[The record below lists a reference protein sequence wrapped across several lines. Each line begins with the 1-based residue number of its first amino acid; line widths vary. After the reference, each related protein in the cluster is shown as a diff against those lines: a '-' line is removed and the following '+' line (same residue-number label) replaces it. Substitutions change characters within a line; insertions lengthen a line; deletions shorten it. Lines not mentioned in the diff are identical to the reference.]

1 MRGAAMSADTKGLD
15 DWMHCKCGQTFEIAA
30 VRLSIFRKTEIL
42 WRCPGCGLERDELR
56 SKARKRIRD
65 RIAML
70 NQKLSILRK
79 GAIPR
84 RPVESRSAHKQRQQ

>member
-1 MRGAAMSADTKGLD
+1 MSADTKGLD

-30 VRLSIFRKTEIL
+30 VRLSVFRKTEIL

-65 RIAML
+65 RIVML
-70 NQKLSILRK
+70 NQKLSILANT
-79 GAIPR
+79 AIPR
-84 RPVESRSAHKQRQQ
+84 RPVESRSANKQRQK